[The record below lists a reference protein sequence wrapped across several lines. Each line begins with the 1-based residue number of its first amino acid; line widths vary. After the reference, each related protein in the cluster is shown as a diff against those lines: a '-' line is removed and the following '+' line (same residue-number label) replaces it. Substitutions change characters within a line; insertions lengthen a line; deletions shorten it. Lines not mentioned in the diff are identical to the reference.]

1 MSVTD
6 WSRAGRA
13 PQRGF
18 SLVEMLVAMVILS
31 LSLGVLYQAA
41 AGAIRNARVSG
52 EYTQAVILA
61 ESKLAEYGYVTAE
74 NFFVQ
79 DRLGAFFWSVQSWPV
94 TPLEYDDDEEPV
106 EEAYPLQFLRAEV
119 SWGEG
124 ARVRELDLLTIV
136 PLMELPDEP

>member
-1 MSVTD
+1 MSVAD
-6 WSRAGRA
+6 LSRGGRA
-13 PQRGF
+13 PQGGF

-52 EYTQAVILA
+52 EYTEAVILA
-61 ESKLAEYGYVTAE
+61 ESKLAEFGYVTVE
-74 NFFVQ
+74 NFSVQ
-79 DRLGAFFWSVQSWPV
+79 DRLGSFLWSVQSWPV
-94 TPLEYDDDEEPV
+94 PPLESSHEEEPL

>member
-1 MSVTD
+1 MCESEL
-6 WSRAGRA
+6 SRLDR
-13 PQRGF
+13 PLQLGF

-52 EYTQAVILA
+52 EYAEAVILA
-61 ESKLAEYGYVTAE
+61 ESKLAEYGYVTVE
-74 NFFVQ
+74 NFSVQ
-79 DRLGAFFWSVQSWPV
+79 DRLGSFLWSVQSWPV
-94 TPLEYDDDEEPV
+94 PPLENSDDEESV
-106 EEAYPLQFLRAEV
+106 DEAYPLQFLRAEV

-136 PLMELPDEP
+136 PLMESPDES

>member
-1 MSVTD
+1 MCEPEL
-6 WSRAGRA
+6 SRSGRP

-52 EYTQAVILA
+52 EYTEAVILA
-61 ESKLAEYGYVTAE
+61 ESKLAEYGYVTVE
-74 NFFVQ
+74 NFSVQ
-79 DRLGAFFWSVQSWPV
+79 DRLGSFLWSVQSWPV
-94 TPLEYDDDEEPV
+94 PPLENNDDEEPV
-106 EEAYPLQFLRAEV
+106 DEAYPLQFLRAEV

>member
-1 MSVTD
+1 MSVPD
-6 WSRAGRA
+6 LLRASRP

-52 EYTQAVILA
+52 EYTEAVILA
-61 ESKLAEYGYVTAE
+61 ESKLAEYGYVTVE
-74 NFFVQ
+74 NFSVQ
-79 DRLGAFFWSVQSWPV
+79 DRLGYFFWSVQSWPV
-94 TPLEYDDDEEPV
+94 PPLENNDEDEPV
-106 EEAYPLQFLRAEV
+106 EEAYALQFLRAEV

-124 ARVRELDLLTIV
+124 ARLRELDLLTIV
-136 PLMELPDEP
+136 PLMDLPDEP

>member
-1 MSVTD
+1 MSASD
-6 WSRAGRA
+6 LSRSVR
-13 PQRGF
+13 PLQRGF
-18 SLVEMLVAMVILS
+18 SLIEMLVAMVILS

-52 EYTQAVILA
+52 EYTEAVILA
-61 ESKLAEYGYVTAE
+61 ESKLAEYGYVAVE
-74 NFFVQ
+74 SFSVQ
-79 DRLGAFFWSVQSWPV
+79 DRHGSFNWSVQSWPV
-94 TPLEYDDDEEPV
+94 PPLENNDDEEPV
-106 EEAYPLQFLRAEV
+106 EGVYPLQFLRAEV